1 MIRWIKIIIKAF
13 REIARVRISL
23 IILSL
28 MLSAPEIPAAGNIP
42 FTYIPIEPCNFVKQV
57 FTYNG
62 ANQNYVV
69 PANCNTMTVK
79 VWGAAGGGG
88 ANDGQIGGSGGGG
101 AYVTSTLSVTP
112 GENLTLVVGG
122 GGGAGAQGTNT
133 GGGLAGFGGG
143 AIGGNAGATGF
154 SGGGGGGGGASRIL
168 RGATELTVAAGGA
181 GGGGAG
187 NGGGGGAGGAGG
199 VNGTGA
205 SGAAGV
211 SGASGNTSG
220 TAGGDRGAPDGGG
233 GGGGGGGRNGG
244 TGGAAANADAGGGG
258 GGGGASFLGGG
269 IGTITNGAGT
279 TPGNTTDA
287 DYVATI
293 GVGGG
298 NTTAGGNGRIVI
310 SYTYTTELPFT
321 DSALAFWLDGK
332 TQRNKYSDTACT
344 VDQTTVGGSVGCWV
358 DRKANVQVTSPAV
371 GNRPTLN
378 SDGSLLFTPALTAE
392 MNSAAQVL
400 NGNINNVVVFSIVS
414 ALTTTTSSPFN
425 LNFPGTGCTADPSA
439 ANQRASLHF
448 IWTDST
454 VYYDFVGCYAPR
466 ATEGLGA
473 PQTNTIVTLSYQ
485 NSAALFTARRNGTQV
500 LTRAIAVAANF
511 NNGRIGLGDGLNDN
525 TYMNG
530 NIGEMIVIT
539 RAMTAGEMERYEG
552 YLACKWGLQ
561 GSLPAG
567 HTYKNACP

>member
-1 MIRWIKIIIKAF
+1 MKAIIPF
-13 REIARVRISL
+13 LLFQL
-23 IILSL
+23 IF
-28 MLSAPEIPAAGNIP
+28 SAPEIPAAGNIP
-42 FTYIPIEPCNFVKQV
+42 FTYIPIEPCNFVTQV

-62 ANQNYVV
+62 ANQNLVI
-69 PANCNTMTVK
+69 PANCNTMKVK
-79 VWGAAGGGG
+79 VWAAGGGG
-88 ANDGQIGGSGGGG
+88 GGNDGQVGGSGGGG
-101 AYVTSTLSVTP
+101 AYVTSTLAVTP
-112 GENLTLVVGG
+112 GETLTLVVGG
-122 GGGAGAQGTNT
+122 GGGGGANCSANA
-133 GGGLAGFGGG
+133 GGGAGGFGGG
-143 AIGGNAGATGF
+143 AVGGNPGATGC
-154 SGGGGGGGGASRIL
+154 SGAGGGSGGASRIL
-168 RGATELTVAAGGA
+168 RGATELTVAGGGA

-187 NGGGGGAGGAGG
+187 GGGAGGAGGAGG
-199 VNGTGA
+199 VNGTA
-205 SGAAGV
+205 SGGAAGV

-220 TAGGDRGAPDGGG
+220 TAGGNFGAGDGGG
-233 GGGGGGGRNGG
+233 AGAGGGGRNGG
-244 TGGAAANADAGGGG
+244 TGGGTAGNETGGGG

-279 TPGNTTDA
+279 TPGNNTDA
-287 DYVATI
+287 DYAAGI

-310 SYTYTTELPFT
+310 SYTYTIEMPFA

-332 TQRNKYSDTACT
+332 TERTKFSDTACT
-344 VDQTTVGGSVGCWV
+344 VPQTTVGGSVGCWV
-358 DRKANVQVTSPAV
+358 DRKSNISVTSPAN

-378 SDGSLLFTPALTAE
+378 ADGSLLFTPALTAE

-400 NGNINNVVVFSIVS
+400 NGNINNIVVFSIVS

-425 LNFPGTGCTADPSA
+425 LNFPANGCTADPSA
-439 ANQRASLHF
+439 ANNRASLHF
-448 IWTDST
+448 IWVDNT
-454 VYYDFVGCYAPR
+454 VYYDFLGCYAPR

-485 NSAALFTARRNGTQV
+485 NSAALFTVKRNGTQV
-500 LTRAIAVAANF
+500 LTRAVAVPANF
-511 NNGRIGLGDGLNDN
+511 NNGRVGLGDGLNDN

-539 RAMTAGEMERYEG
+539 RAMTAGEIERYEG

-567 HTYKNACP
+567 HTYKNVCP